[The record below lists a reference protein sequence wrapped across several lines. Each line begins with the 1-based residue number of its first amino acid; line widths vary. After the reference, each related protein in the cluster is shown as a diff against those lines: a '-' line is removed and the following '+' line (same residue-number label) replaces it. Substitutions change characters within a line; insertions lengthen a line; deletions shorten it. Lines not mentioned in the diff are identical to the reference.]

1 MTATAV
7 QIDDLLWGAT
17 KHSDV
22 LKIDPRIVKQALET
36 VPYQLRGARQ
46 VWHVRDG
53 MPAIFRR
60 TLGNSG
66 SKIDFETLAPKDRL
80 DFIRSQ
86 RELLKLKQET
96 KTLLPAVDV
105 ERQVGEMVKILA
117 QGLAALPDALERECG
132 LTPAGITAAHR
143 AIDAARETLYTAV
156 VTLLEKPD

>member
-1 MTATAV
+1 MTDTAT
-7 QIDDLLWGAT
+7 IIPINDLLWT
-17 KHSDV
+17 QTRYSDV
-22 LKIDPRIVKQALET
+22 LGMDRRVVASALET
-36 VPYQLRGARQ
+36 APSQMHSGTR

-53 MPAIFRR
+53 MPAIFKR
-60 TLGNSG
+60 GQG
-66 SKIDFETLAPKDRL
+66 GKIDFETLAPKDRL

-105 ERQVGEMVKILA
+105 ERHVGEMLKILA
-117 QGLAALPDALERECG
+117 QGLAALPDVLERECG

-143 AIDAARETLYTAV
+143 TLDAARETLYAAV